1 MTDRGKG
8 LIGEHGYLK
17 GDPKDNHPERFPH
30 SPEMDAISR
39 LMFRRDDLEA
49 QNEQLRAALK
59 ELFNMA
65 KAYIP
70 DPRRQDYNPL
80 NESEEE
86 WAIGM
91 TYQKTEQVLAD
102 SGGE

>member
-1 MTDRGKG
+1 MHKVYKTV
-8 LIGEHGYLK
+8 
-17 GDPKDNHPERFPH
+17 DPDI
-30 SPEMDAISR
+30 A
-39 LMFRRDDLEA
+39 LMIENLQEKNA
-49 QNEQLRAALK
+49 QLQAALK

-70 DPRRQDYNPL
+70 DPRQQDYNLL

-91 TYQKTEQVLAD
+91 TYQKTEQVLAT
-102 SGGE
+102 SGGMEDKQ

>member
-1 MTDRGKG
+1 M
-8 LIGEHGYLK
+8 EHGDKVIVYASDLA
-17 GDPKDNHPERFPH
+17 GMRF
-30 SPEMDAISR
+30 ELR
-39 LMFRRDDLEA
+39 QLRNE
-49 QNEQLRAALK
+49 NEQLRAALK

-70 DPRRQDYNPL
+70 DPRQQDYNPL